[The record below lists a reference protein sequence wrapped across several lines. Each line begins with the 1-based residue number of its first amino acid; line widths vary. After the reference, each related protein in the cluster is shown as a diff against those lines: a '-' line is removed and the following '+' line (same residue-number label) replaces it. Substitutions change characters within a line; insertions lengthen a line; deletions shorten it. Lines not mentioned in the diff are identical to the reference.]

1 MTNENEAEVT
11 IADLPSAV
19 SDGHVSLVLTRI
31 NSWVDLSVNYCKLQ
45 TGPTMVP
52 HGALVVDLPVTGVE
66 EGKHIS
72 PEQLAELLMA
82 SLQTVLP
89 SCKVWVESVTDNF
102 GYIKDE
108 WS

>member
-1 MTNENEAEVT
+1 MTDESTVIT

-31 NSWVDLSVNYCKLQ
+31 NSWADLSVNYNKLQ
-45 TGPTMVP
+45 TGPTMAP
-52 HGALVVDLPVTGVE
+52 HGALIVDLPI
-66 EGKHIS
+66 EGIKEGEHLS

-89 SCKVWVESVTDNF
+89 SCRVWVEEVTNNF